1 MISLAVDMK
10 RRPTLLHF
18 PLAVHA
24 FHESLL
30 IRNPESHSSVSGTYV
45 GARAASVPMSRG
57 ALWARQALMP
67 NATKLSL
74 SFCSRLRLW
83 SSLCV
88 LGTSMVVARFPG
100 DKKTACDG
108 AEASTERRPGAFA
121 A

>member
-57 ALWARQALMP
+57 ALWARQAQVPAPRGQVAKFDCTRSGRAPWAVEAKRRMHY
-67 NATKLSL
+67 NVVHEERSL
-74 SFCSRLRLW
+74 
-83 SSLCV
+83 
-88 LGTSMVVARFPG
+88 
-100 DKKTACDG
+100 
-108 AEASTERRPGAFA
+108 
-121 A
+121 